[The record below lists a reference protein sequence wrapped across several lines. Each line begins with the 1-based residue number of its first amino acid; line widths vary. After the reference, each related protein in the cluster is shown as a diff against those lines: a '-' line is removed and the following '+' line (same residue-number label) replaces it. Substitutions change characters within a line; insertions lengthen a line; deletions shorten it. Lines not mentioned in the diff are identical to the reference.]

1 MENFVSLLLFT
12 FTAQTAIG
20 LIISREI
27 MLSSGSLVRRDE
39 AAVRSQYL
47 ITLLLLL
54 ALGTAFLH
62 LHKPLHS
69 VYALN
74 NIRSSPLSMEI
85 ASLSFLTGVSAIAAL
100 YMRRG
105 GAGVFSGIVLPI
117 AGVVGALMLL
127 FTMTSIYMV
136 PAVPAWYRPLTP
148 LSFILTTF
156 SAGPAVMGVLVMRHN
171 RVTGTRLMGVAV
183 AGILLLA
190 GAVLTSVP
198 ADNLLF
204 ILLIGLQVLTA
215 ALPAFLVFLY
225 ALCSPMN
232 KKHHLTVITTVLIL
246 ISGIV
251 ARLLFFLSFDNN
263 IL

>member
-20 LIISREI
+20 LILSRQI
-27 MLSSGSLVRRDE
+27 MLTTGSFLRSDE
-39 AAVRSQYL
+39 AAVRSNYL
-47 ITLLLLL
+47 ITALLLL
-54 ALGTAFLH
+54 AMATAFLH

-69 VYALN
+69 IYALN
-74 NIRSSPLSMEI
+74 NIKSSPLSMEI
-85 ASLSFLTGVSAIAAL
+85 ASLSFLTGVSVLAVIL
-100 YMRRG
+100 MRRG
-105 GAGVFSGIVLPI
+105 SAGVFSALLLPI
-117 AGVVGALMLL
+117 AVVVGALALL
-127 FTMTSIYMV
+127 FTMTAIYMV

-156 SAGPAVMGVLVMRHN
+156 SAGPAVMGALVMRHD
-171 RVTGTRLMGVAV
+171 RVSGIRLMGVAV
-183 AGILLLA
+183 AGILSLA
-190 GAVLTSVP
+190 AAVLISVP

-215 ALPAFLVFLY
+215 ALPAFLIFLY
-225 ALCSPMN
+225 APGSPMN

>member
-1 MENFVSLLLFT
+1 MANFVSLLLFT

-20 LIISREI
+20 LIIAREI
-27 MLSSGSLVRRDE
+27 MLSSGSLGRRDE
-39 AAVRSQYL
+39 AALRSQYL

-85 ASLSFLTGVSAIAAL
+85 ASLLFLTGVSLLAVIL
-100 YMRRG
+100 LRRG
-105 GAGVFSGIVLPI
+105 RPGVLSNRVLPI
-117 AGVVGALMLL
+117 AGLVGALMLL
-127 FTMTSIYMV
+127 FTMTAIYMV

-148 LSFILTTF
+148 LSFILTTL
-156 SAGPAVMGVLVMRHN
+156 SAGPAVMGALVTRYD
-171 RVTGTRLMGVAV
+171 RVTGTRLMGIAVVA
-183 AGILLLA
+183 ILILA
-190 GAVLTSVP
+190 GAVLISVT

-204 ILLIGLQVLTA
+204 IILIGLQIFTA
-215 ALPAFLVFLY
+215 ALPGFLFFLY

-232 KKHHLTVITTVLIL
+232 KMHHLSVITTVLIL